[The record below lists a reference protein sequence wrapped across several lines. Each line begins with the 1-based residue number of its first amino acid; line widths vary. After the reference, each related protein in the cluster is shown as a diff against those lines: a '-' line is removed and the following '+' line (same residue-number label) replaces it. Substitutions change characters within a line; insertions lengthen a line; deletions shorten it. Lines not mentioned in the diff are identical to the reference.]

1 MNNFQFKYESSNSH
15 DLSMAAFMNNSLEVF
30 KKVEEEDIN
39 IEVKKLCFI
48 ISDGK
53 MNKKLVHPFMKEVKK
68 QDVTYIFIIV
78 DSQQS
83 SILNIKTVEYA
94 ENKKMKI
101 KNYMSDFPF
110 EYFLIINDVKE
121 LGEILAMT
129 LMQFIQEK

>member
-1 MNNFQFKYESSNSH
+1 
-15 DLSMAAFMNNSLEVF
+15 MAAFMNSSLEVF
-30 KKVEEEDIN
+30 KKVEEDDIN

-53 MNKKLVHPFMKEVKK
+53 MNKKLVQPFMKEVKK

-94 ENKKMKI
+94 
-101 KNYMSDFPF
+101 
-110 EYFLIINDVKE
+110 
-121 LGEILAMT
+121 
-129 LMQFIQEK
+129 